1 MTQYPKKPIKPILSH
16 FRINFSIVQFEQ
28 YFYEI
33 KTNINLA
40 LEPEASYNT
49 RSMGLMDSM
58 KQLGDLKKMRDQA
71 MEVQK
76 KLGGIKIT
84 VEHKGVTVV
93 MTGDQKVISISGDN
107 NLEKV
112 TDAVNEALKQSQK
125 VAAEEM
131 KSLMGGMMPGM

>member
-1 MTQYPKKPIKPILSH
+1 MG
-16 FRINFSIVQFEQ
+16 FMD
-28 YFYEI
+28 
-33 KTNINLA
+33 NL
-40 LEPEASYNT
+40 
-49 RSMGLMDSM
+49 

-93 MTGDQKVISISGDN
+93 MTADQKVVSIDGDN
-107 NLEKV
+107 SFDKITE
-112 TDAVNEALKQSQK
+112 AVNEALKQSQK

-131 KSLMGGMMPGM
+131 KSLMGGMGLPGM